1 MNDEVVENVE
11 ETVEIHLP
19 DPSIAPIIVAAGMS
33 LALTGVLWPAMLFL
47 GLALLAAGVGIW
59 ALGK

>member
-33 LALTGVLWPAMLFL
+33 LALTGVLWPAMLFF